1 VADRL
6 LARAAELDSRQG
18 SGAEIASLRAA
29 AAEAGIRPEAFD
41 AALAEMRAPRDRPI
55 GLAAVPHN
63 GRRSR
68 KVVVGLCISIV
79 VLIVGMLILRV
90 TTRSVPP
97 PDVTTP
103 AAAPALPSPSNSP

>member
-79 VLIVGMLILRV
+79 VLIVGMLLLRV

-103 AAAPALPSPSNSP
+103 AAAPALPPPTNSP